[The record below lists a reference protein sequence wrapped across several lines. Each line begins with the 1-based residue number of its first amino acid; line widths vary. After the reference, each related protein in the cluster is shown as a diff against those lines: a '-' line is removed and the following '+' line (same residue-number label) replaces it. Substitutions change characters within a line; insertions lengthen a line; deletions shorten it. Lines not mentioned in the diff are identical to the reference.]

1 MTIFRFSS
9 NNTIYKQEQ
18 YEQEHEQYQ
27 EYDQHGDPIHRDDQ
41 EHGMK
46 WQFFWVRLWYR
57 IPTVNWKFQE
67 KHFWN
72 PNREFCHIKVIVF
85 DLDYLLVVA
94 IGT

>member
-46 WQFFWVRLWYR
+46 
-57 IPTVNWKFQE
+57 
-67 KHFWN
+67 
-72 PNREFCHIKVIVF
+72 
-85 DLDYLLVVA
+85 
-94 IGT
+94 